1 MSEIIPILKIKLK
14 RESSSNIV
22 GGEFEMSGDQIN
34 RRMIIRITEDLG
46 GFEGNFSTRILY
58 DISLMYMS
66 VSDLKRMLD
75 TTGFFEI
82 FLLNGPSDVP
92 ANFLEPLSSF
102 SLSNEVSR
110 GLVGFDWYNFGL
122 HEEYLSY
129 SSPYIS
135 DSDKLSFY
143 LTSIDP
149 SSEML
154 TTQRSFGKYINTT
167 PFSDGAILLSKT
179 SLYDYSMEAD
189 DLSELNN
196 IKYIQIN
203 SEVISVESYSGNTIS
218 VDARAEHGTINQ
230 FHLNKDN
237 IKFLDKNR
245 VFNSSF
251 GDGELGDFEQYRCIA
266 VVNNSQMVLNN
277 LELQSG
283 DWSDID
289 KSKFSFFVEIPM
301 VESFTATVISGGF
314 SDFEIG
320 EINESYLNMPIVN
333 PENINPF
340 LDQLVTFFD
349 GENDGQQRIIVNYD
363 IDTGM
368 FSLNEDLP
376 YQVSSGDTIRF
387 NTSPSSTSYTGIS
400 DPRVSNNGIYSRE
413 IEFKDGQTLSIS
425 ELGRSHGGRM
435 LPGDVIYLWI
445 KRSLAKSSVVSDE
458 IPFLD
463 FLYSVV

>member
-1 MSEIIPILKIKLK
+1 
-14 RESSSNIV
+14 
-22 GGEFEMSGDQIN
+22 
-34 RRMIIRITEDLG
+34 
-46 GFEGNFSTRILY
+46 
-58 DISLMYMS
+58 
-66 VSDLKRMLD
+66 
-75 TTGFFEI
+75 
-82 FLLNGPSDVP
+82 
-92 ANFLEPLSSF
+92 
-102 SLSNEVSR
+102 
-110 GLVGFDWYNFGL
+110 
-122 HEEYLSY
+122 
-129 SSPYIS
+129 
-135 DSDKLSFY
+135 
-143 LTSIDP
+143 
-149 SSEML
+149 
-154 TTQRSFGKYINTT
+154 
-167 PFSDGAILLSKT
+167 
-179 SLYDYSMEAD
+179 MEAD

-277 LELQSG
+277 LEIQSG

-368 FSLNEDLP
+368 FSINEDLP